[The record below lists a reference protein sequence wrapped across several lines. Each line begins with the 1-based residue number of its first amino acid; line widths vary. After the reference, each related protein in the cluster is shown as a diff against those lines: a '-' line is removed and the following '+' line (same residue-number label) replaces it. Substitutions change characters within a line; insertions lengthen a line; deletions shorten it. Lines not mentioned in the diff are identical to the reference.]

1 MTSYITDG
9 TVGPWAKEKLE
20 LLRRYL
26 EAYTTILR
34 TKNFQ
39 DFYYIDA
46 FAGAG
51 QAPLRQPK
59 QVNNAQLLGLEI
71 ASYRLN
77 DEGEIS
83 YVKGSPRIALELKH
97 PFSKYI
103 FIEKNPERVAELLK
117 IADNYELASCT
128 EILNYDA
135 ADAIRKK
142 LLSGQINWRRNR
154 GIVFLDPFGL
164 QVPWDIVQSIAKT
177 GALEVI
183 VNFPVGMAIQR
194 LLPRH
199 GQFSDS
205 QREKLNS
212 YFGSGEWESLVY
224 AESTDLFGEQS
235 RSKVDSSGRKLA
247 MWYRNRMKDVF
258 GFSSLPRLITNQ
270 QGSHLY
276 YLIHAGPKELGV
288 NIAND
293 VLFKGRP
300 IIR

>member
-1 MTSYITDG
+1 MTSYNTDG
-9 TVGPWAKEKLE
+9 AVGPWAKEKLE

-51 QAPLRQPK
+51 QAPLRKPNQIDDD
-59 QVNNAQLLGLEI
+59 QFLDLDI
-71 ASYRLN
+71 ASYHLN

-103 FIEKNPERVAELLK
+103 FVEKNPERAGELLK
-117 IADNYELASCT
+117 IAGNYKLAPCT
-128 EILNYDA
+128 EILNGDA
-135 ADAIRKK
+135 GDAVKER
-142 LLSGQINWRRNR
+142 LLSEKINWRRNR
-154 GIVFLDPFGL
+154 GVVFLDPFGL
-164 QVPWDIVQSIAKT
+164 QVPWDIVQRIAET
-177 GALEVI
+177 SALEVI

-194 LLPRH
+194 LLPKH
-199 GQFSDS
+199 GQFSKA
-205 QREKLNS
+205 QRKKLSS
-212 YFGSGEWESLVY
+212 YFGSDEWETLLY
-224 AESTDLFGEQS
+224 KESIDLFGEQS
-235 RSKVDSSGRKLA
+235 RSKVDASGGKLA
-247 MWYRNRMKDVF
+247 MWYRNRMKNAF
-258 GFSSLPRLITNQ
+258 GFASLPRLITNQ

-276 YLIHAGPKELGV
+276 YLIHAGPKEVGV